1 MTKHKF
7 SALLIAAITVICL
20 FSSCSDN
27 NENRVINVIGEASA
41 VYVNGIENNTV
52 EAALGAFE
60 GKQGDYIEFK
70 FSEPQAFNT
79 LYITEKTASVRQ
91 FNIYAEIDGKYTLV
105 YTGKHILQDNIIID
119 TVTATGIK
127 FEVVN
132 TEIGNDSFLIQGI
145 NAYNTKGE

>member
-7 SALLIAAITVICL
+7 SALIIAAITVICL

-132 TEIGNDSFLIQGI
+132 TDIGNDSFLIQGI
-145 NAYNTKGE
+145 NAYSTNGA